1 MDIKKLAASL
11 HPLERKVLPV
21 LDKYKTLPQIVS
33 ATGLKDVEVM
43 RALQWLQNKKAVSIS
58 TELKEVADLDKNGL
72 KYLKEKL
79 PERRFMEFL
88 KDKELSLSKFEK
100 VGIPKEELNI
110 CLGVLRKK
118 ALVLIIKNKELK
130 VKLTDQGK
138 GYLEKEFLEEAFLK
152 KTFPVEIKDLSPED
166 KLALENLRKRK
177 DIVKVELQK
186 LKKIELLAIGQSI
199 IDAGIGDEKIADVLT
214 PQMIRSGEWREKS
227 FRRYDVQINVPKI
240 FAGKKQSY
248 RRFLDKIREKF
259 IEMGFIEMNGPF
271 VETAFWNMDALYMP
285 QFHSA
290 RDIHGAYYIVHPK
303 YGAVDESLI
312 KKIKSVHETGGGT
325 GSKGWRYSFD
335 TKETK
340 RQLLR
345 SQGTACSAR
354 MLASKDLEIPG
365 RYFGIA
371 RCFRPD
377 VVDATHLSDFYQTE
391 GIIIEEGLSI
401 RHLFGIL
408 KMFAKE
414 FAGAEEIKIVP
425 GYFPFTEPSVELFA
439 KHPVMGWVELGG
451 AGIFR
456 PEIVKPLIGKDIPVI
471 AWGIGIDRI
480 AMFKLGLTDIRQLFS
495 HDINYLRN
503 AKVI

>member
-1 MDIKKLAASL
+1 MDIKKLAESL

-58 TELKEVADLDKNGL
+58 TELKEVADLDMNGL

-79 PERRFMEFL
+79 PERRFIEFL

-100 VGIPKEELNI
+100 ANISKEELNI

-138 GYLEKEFLEEAFLK
+138 SYLEKEFLEEAFLK
-152 KTFPVEIKDLSPED
+152 KTFPVEIKDLNPED

-186 LKKIELLAIGQSI
+186 LKKVELLDIGQSI
-199 IDAGIGDEKIADVLT
+199 IDAGIGGEKVADVLT

-248 RRFLDKIREKF
+248 RRFIDTVREKF

-290 RDIHGAYYIVHPK
+290 RDIHGAYYVAHHK
-303 YGAVDESLI
+303 YGAVDENLI

-325 GSKGWRYSFD
+325 GSRGWGYSFD
-335 TKETK
+335 AKETK

-391 GIIIEEGLSI
+391 GIIIEEGLNI

-456 PEIVKPLIGKDIPVI
+456 PEIVKPLVGKDMPVI

>member
-1 MDIKKLAASL
+1 MDIQKLVASL

-21 LDKYKTLPQIVS
+21 LDMYKTLPQIVS
-33 ATGLKDVEVM
+33 ATGLKDIEVM
-43 RALQWLQNKKAVSIS
+43 RALQWLQNKKAVAIS
-58 TELKEVADLDKNGL
+58 TELKEVVDLDKNGI

-79 PERRFMEFL
+79 PERRFIEFL
-88 KDKELSLSKFEK
+88 KDKELSLLKLEK
-100 VGIPKEELNI
+100 AGIPKEELNI

-118 ALVLIIKNKELK
+118 AMILIIKNKELK
-130 VKLTDQGK
+130 VKLTEQGRA
-138 GYLEKEFLEEAFLK
+138 YLEKEFLEEIFLK
-152 KTFPVEIKDLSPED
+152 KTFPVEIKDLMPEE

-186 LKKIELLAIGQSI
+186 LKKIELLDVGQKI
-199 IDAGIGDEKIADVLT
+199 LDEGIVDEKVADVLT

-227 FRRYDVQINVPKI
+227 LRHYDVQINVPKI

-248 RRFLDKIREKF
+248 RRFLDRIRERF
-259 IEMGFIEMNGPF
+259 IELGFIEMNGPF

-290 RDIHGAYYIVHPK
+290 RDIHGAYYVASPK
-303 YGAVDESLI
+303 VGAVDENLI
-312 KKIKSVHETGGGT
+312 KKVKAVHETGGGT
-325 GSKGWRYSFD
+325 GSTGWGYEFD
-335 TKETK
+335 SKETK

-391 GIIIEEGLSI
+391 GIIIEEGLNI

-456 PEIVKPLIGKDIPVI
+456 PEIVKPLVGKDIPVI

-480 AMFKLGLTDIRQLFS
+480 AMFKLGLNDIRQLFS
-495 HDINYLRN
+495 HDLNYLRN